1 MEHSRI
7 NLWKFLTVEI
17 AGSARSTASA
27 SHRIIVLPAPVYM
40 GIVKVEPYPLLVAL
54 ICNLSQ
60 DIPFERG
67 SINGVVRAG
76 LGMENGKSIMV
87 PGSNAY
93 IFCSRQFYCLHP
105 LVGIEVHRIE
115 PSCQFL
121 ILLVIDLLVVHYPL
135 TVTQH

>member
-1 MEHSRI
+1 MDNKDFTH
-7 NLWKFLTVEI
+7 F
-17 AGSARSTASA
+17 
-27 SHRIIVLPAPVYM
+27 
-40 GIVKVEPYPLLVAL
+40 
-54 ICNLSQ
+54 
-60 DIPFERG
+60 D
-67 SINGVVRAG
+67 
-76 LGMENGKSIMV
+76 ENGKAIMV

-135 TVTQH
+135 TVTQHGVDSPMDEYSKTGLSKLLSALHVLWRGNISGLC